1 MRWNKLERRM
11 AVYKRR
17 YAAYTG
23 SLTPEWSRFF
33 VLTRYAFA
41 DLFESRFFVLLLI
54 LTLVPTLFF
63 AAYIFI
69 ANNNAVQL
77 LLPMRSAGMFSV
89 EAKFFTLILIV
100 QTQAAFLLNCWVG
113 PVLIAGDLTN
123 GALPLFLSR
132 PFGRA
137 EYVLGK
143 LAVLALLLSGVT
155 WVPSLLLFSLE
166 AGLAK
171 GDWIWS
177 NIWMVIPILLCS
189 AIWILMLSLLSL
201 AVSAWVKLRIVATG
215 VIFITFFIP
224 AGLGEMF
231 NSIMGTYWG
240 RLLNFSY
247 MFRLIVAKGFGE
259 RPALLGVFGWNE
271 IPVPVAWG
279 VLIFVCLLSLVIL
292 NARLRAREAV
302 RG

>member
-1 MRWNKLERRM
+1 M

-17 YAAYTG
+17 YSPYTG
-23 SLTPEWSRFF
+23 ALSPKWSRLF

-41 DLFESRFFVLLLI
+41 DLFKSRFFVILLI
-54 LTLVPTLFF
+54 LSLVPTLFF
-63 AAYIFI
+63 AGYIFI
-69 ANNNAVQL
+69 ANNKTAQL
-77 LLPMRSAGMFSV
+77 LMQLRSAGLFLV
-89 EAKFFTLILIV
+89 ETQYFMVIMIV
-100 QTQAAFLLNCWVG
+100 QTQLAFLLNCWVG

-132 PFGRA
+132 PFSRTD
-137 EYVLGK
+137 YVLGK
-143 LAVLALLLSGVT
+143 LAVLGLLLSAVT
-155 WVPSLLLFSLE
+155 WVPCLLLFSLQ

-171 GDWIWS
+171 GGWIWS
-177 NIWMVIPILLCS
+177 HVWMVVPIVFCS
-189 AIWILMLSLLSL
+189 AIWILMLSLISL

-215 VIFITFFIP
+215 VIFISFFIP

-231 NSIMGTYWG
+231 NAIMGTYWG
-240 RLLNFSY
+240 RLLNFSDL
-247 MFRLIVAKGFGE
+247 FRLILAKGFRE
-259 RPALLGVFGWNE
+259 RTGPLGSPGWNE

-292 NARLRAREAV
+292 NARLRAREVV

>member
-1 MRWNKLERRM
+1 M

-17 YAAYTG
+17 YNPYTG

-41 DLFESRFFVLLLI
+41 DLFKARFFIVLLVFS
-54 LTLVPTLFF
+54 LVPILFF
-63 AAYIFI
+63 AGYIFI
-69 ANNNAVQL
+69 ANNKTVQL
-77 LLPMRSAGMFSV
+77 LMQVRSADLFSV
-89 EAKFFTLILIV
+89 EAQYFVIIMTV

-132 PFGRA
+132 PFSRA
-137 EYVLGK
+137 DYVLGK
-143 LAVLALLLSGVT
+143 FTVLGLLLSGVT
-155 WVPSLLLFSLE
+155 WVPGLLLFSLQ

-171 GDWIWS
+171 GGWVWS
-177 NIWMVIPILLCS
+177 HLWMIIPIILCS
-189 AIWILMLSLLSL
+189 AIWILMLSLISL

-215 VIFITFFIP
+215 VIFISFFVP
-224 AGLGEMF
+224 SGLGEMF
-231 NSIMGTYWG
+231 NAIMGTYWG

-247 MFRLIVAKGFGE
+247 LFRLILAKGFRE
-259 RPALLGVFGWNE
+259 RSGVIGSIGWNE
-271 IPVPVAWG
+271 IPVPAAWG
-279 VLIFVCLLSLVIL
+279 VLILVCLLSLVIL
-292 NARLRAREAV
+292 NARLRARETV